1 MNEIV
6 NEFLLAGDKF
16 MPEMH
21 LKQPGFTYSAC
32 RPFTKN
38 KERIQKFKERGGS
51 SYIYKNKADKAC
63 FQHDMAYKNFK
74 DLARRT
80 ASDKLL
86 LIKHLILLKVLNI
99 MDIKEDFLLWFTNF
113 LTKKTVS
120 KASFKNVGSG
130 VNIPLESNE
139 ELAEELQK
147 PIIRKFKKRAVYSRS
162 KDNIWG
168 ADLADMQLISKFN
181 KGFRFLLC
189 VIDIFSKYS
198 WVVPLKNKKGVTI
211 TMRFKKY

>member
-38 KERIQKFKERGGS
+38 KERIQKFKERGGT

-113 LTKKTVS
+113 LTKKAVS